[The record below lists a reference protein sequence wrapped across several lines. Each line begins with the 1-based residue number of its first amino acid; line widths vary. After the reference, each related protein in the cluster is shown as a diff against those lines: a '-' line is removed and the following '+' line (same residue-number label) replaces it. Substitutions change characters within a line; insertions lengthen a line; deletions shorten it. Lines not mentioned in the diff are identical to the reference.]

1 MLVSAGVW
9 VDSSPSMNKRRF
21 LVISAGLAIAG
32 LPQPSPAQ
40 ARSGE
45 PRRVGVLAPST
56 AAREE
61 VTLKPFFDQMRQ
73 LGWIEGETVA
83 YDRVFANDQQQDLP
97 KLAAELVAR
106 RPELIYAPPTPA
118 AVAAKGATDALPIVF
133 GAVWDPVGS
142 GLVKTLPEPGGNVT
156 GICVFAESLAPKRL
170 QLLREVLPDLKRIG
184 WLGDLTDPTTKFER
198 QTAEPAAAAFGI
210 GISVADA
217 GNPASIDTAV
227 ERLIADRVD
236 AIYTGTSPLIY
247 NHRTRLIELANRHRL
262 PVVAYRSQLAEA
274 GALFTYGTSLPDQI
288 RRSALFVDKI
298 LRGAKPA
305 ALPVEQSTMFELV
318 VNLQTAKTLGISIPR
333 SFLLRADRIIE

>member
-1 MLVSAGVW
+1 
-9 VDSSPSMNKRRF
+9 MNERRL
-21 LVISAGLAIAG
+21 LVIAAGLAVVG
-32 LPQPSPAQ
+32 RLQPSAAQ
-40 ARSGE
+40 APSAVR
-45 PRRVGVLAPST
+45 RRVGVLAPST
-56 AAREE
+56 ATREE

-97 KLAAELVAR
+97 RLAADLVAR

-118 AVAAKGATDALPIVF
+118 AVAAKRATDTVPIVF

-142 GLVKTLPEPGGNVT
+142 GLVKSLPEPGGNVT

-170 QLLREVLPDLKRIG
+170 QLLRELLPRLKRIG

-198 QTAEPAAAAFGI
+198 QAAEPAAASFGI
-210 GISVADA
+210 AMSVADA
-217 GNPASIDTAV
+217 ADPASIDTAV

-247 NHRTRLIELANRHRL
+247 NHRARLIELANRQRL

-298 LRGAKPA
+298 LRGARPA
-305 ALPVEQSTMFELV
+305 TLPVEQSTLFELV
-318 VNLQTAKTLGISIPR
+318 VNLKTAKTLGIDIPK
-333 SFLLRADRIIE
+333 SFLLRADRVIE